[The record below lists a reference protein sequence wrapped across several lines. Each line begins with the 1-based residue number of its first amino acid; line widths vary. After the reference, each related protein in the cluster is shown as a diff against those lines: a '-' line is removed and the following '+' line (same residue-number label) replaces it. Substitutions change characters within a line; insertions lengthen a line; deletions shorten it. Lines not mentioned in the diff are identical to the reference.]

1 LIELKN
7 KDEIENIRKACRIVV
22 ETLKLLEGAAEPG
35 ITTRELDSIAEEHIR
50 SRGGYPAFLG
60 YRGYPASLCVSVNDG
75 VIHGIP
81 GETKLKD
88 GDIVSFDTGVK
99 LDGYFGDAA
108 LTAPVGKIS
117 DEAQRLVRI
126 TEEALEKGL
135 EQAKLGNRLL
145 DISHAIQTHVE
156 SNSFSV
162 VTQFVGHGIGRDLH
176 EEPQIPNFGRPHR
189 GPRLV
194 EGMVLCIEPMVNQ
207 GTYEV
212 KVLDDGWTAV
222 TLDGKLSA
230 HFEHCVAITAS
241 GPDIL
246 TRA

>member
-1 LIELKN
+1 MIELKN

-22 ETLKLLEGAAEPG
+22 ETLELLKGAAKPG
-35 ITTRELDSIAEEHIR
+35 ITTKELDSIAEEHIR
-50 SRGGYPAFLG
+50 SRGGSPAFLG
-60 YRGYPASLCVSVNDG
+60 YRGYPASLCASLNDG

-88 GDIVSFDTGVK
+88 GDIVSFDTGVR

-117 DEAQRLVRI
+117 GEAERLLRV

-135 EQAKLGNRLL
+135 EQARLGNRLL

-162 VTQFVGHGIGRDLH
+162 VTQFVGHGIGRELH